1 MSKEI
6 IEQGGAGEV
15 SETASETALER
26 RDAGGLVSAID
37 RQGIGEMLKP
47 LIREIH
53 LFDSFVAGTM
63 YLEDQSVLEEVR
75 PGDRLSLFREDNKF
89 DSNAII
95 IKTDG
100 QRKLGYVPEKDNLI
114 FARLMDAG
122 KMLAAKVKDIERR
135 GSFTKIGIGI
145 YLVDF

>member
-1 MSKEI
+1 MSNELTEHK
-6 IEQGGAGEV
+6 GGE
-15 SETASETALER
+15 
-26 RDAGGLVSAID
+26 LVSAIS

-53 LFDSFVAGTM
+53 LFDSYVAGTAH
-63 YLEDQSVLEEVR
+63 LEDQTVLDEIKIE
-75 PGDRLSLFREDNKF
+75 DKLSLFREENKF

-95 IKTDG
+95 IKTES
-100 QRKLGYVPEKDNLI
+100 QKKLGYVPEKDNVI

-122 KMLAAKVKDIERR
+122 KMLAAKIKSVEKI